1 MSYSYML
8 ICNFWSSSNCCPSI
22 NLTRWFSVHSKI
34 AQDFFRVVLGFQKLL
49 HILQEV
55 CHRFVDTVVLLWAV
69 LFCTAAVLWEIA
81 WYPYYC
87 YVVHECR
94 IQKCYCFGSQQ
105 TVQWF
110 IVVLTI
116 TWYLW
121 NFLAVRKLLIGSC
134 ISNMMAGNFSLYFS
148 ESLHW
153 FSDWVSLMFWW
164 IDLIMK
170 LFYETS
176 KIMGPRLVVF
186 LFTVDNALI
195 TLFICTL
202 LHCTDFVNNKS
213 SLGSG

>member
-22 NLTRWFSVHSKI
+22 ILTRWFSVHSKI
-34 AQDFFRVVLGFQKLL
+34 AQDLFRVVLGFQKLL

-81 WYPYYC
+81 RYPYYC

-121 NFLAVRKLLIGSC
+121 NFLAVWKLLIGSC

-148 ESLHW
+148 GSLHW
-153 FSDWVSLMFWW
+153 FSDWVSNVLMNWFNN
-164 IDLIMK
+164 
-170 LFYETS
+170 ET
-176 KIMGPRLVVF
+176 F
-186 LFTVDNALI
+186 LWN
-195 TLFICTL
+195 
-202 LHCTDFVNNKS
+202 
-213 SLGSG
+213 